1 MQSRISPDN
10 WQKVSGLG
18 IYESILNRAVPDS
31 STVPKY
37 PQVSLVKILGV
48 GCYFRDCEIRTR
60 KVANSLENL
69 QMCSKSCKY
78 ALNVC
83 KYAWKV
89 ENGRYGRWFDPLNG
103 VTAKNP
109 WKISF
114 NSLLSDKWH
123 ISCKAGVKY

>member
-1 MQSRISPDN
+1 MDTSDISWSSEDSSDGQSDN
-10 WQKVSGLG
+10 ESQTKPTKKKPQKTSMFSFVLTAQLMKELETHS
-18 IYESILNRAVPDS
+18 NRNITHYPDS

-60 KVANSLENL
+60 KLANSLENL

-83 KYAWKV
+83 KYA
-89 ENGRYGRWFDPLNG
+89 
-103 VTAKNP
+103 
-109 WKISF
+109 
-114 NSLLSDKWH
+114 
-123 ISCKAGVKY
+123 